1 MNAEDEEGQGPLLLF
16 GRISCCDAF
25 NITST
30 QFLTLVFFGGRCL
43 VEGIKNASLFLSKQ
57 TNKQKTICLQVSSV
71 SGL

>member
-30 QFLTLVFFGGRCL
+30 QFLTLVFFGLSFFTPQGL
-43 VEGIKNASLFLSKQ
+43 SALEKKHNENPAFLLSLQPVPLA
-57 TNKQKTICLQVSSV
+57 
-71 SGL
+71 G